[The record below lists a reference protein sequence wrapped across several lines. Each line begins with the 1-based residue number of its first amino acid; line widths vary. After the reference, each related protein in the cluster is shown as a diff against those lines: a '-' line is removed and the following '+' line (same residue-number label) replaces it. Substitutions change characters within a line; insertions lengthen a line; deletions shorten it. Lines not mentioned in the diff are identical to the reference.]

1 MLQNLKLK
9 QKFTI
14 FLIIILIAGISLGGA
29 ALSYVLRQNARADVQ
44 ATGLMLMEVMTSVRE
59 YTSTQVN
66 PELVDQ
72 LETKFLPQTV
82 PGYSAREVFEGL
94 RKDQDYRD
102 FFYKEAT
109 LNPTNLRDK
118 ADGFETDIVEQF
130 RKKKDLKEIS
140 GFHAT
145 PSGDIFYVARPLSIS
160 KQSCLQ
166 CHSTPEAAPKSMI
179 ERYGSNNGF
188 GWQLHEIVGAKMVSV
203 PASKVFNKAYQSSGL
218 ILSIVFL
225 MFIGVILLVNA
236 LLNQQ
241 VIKPL
246 KRITRIADEVSMGNL
261 EMEFEQSS
269 NDEIGNLAKS
279 FGRMQMSLEMAMK
292 RLKRSPD
299 GTKGGT
305 KGDTRG

>member
-14 FLIIILIAGISLGGA
+14 FLVIILVAGISLSGA
-29 ALSYVLRQNARADVQ
+29 ALSYVLRQNAQADVEG
-44 ATGLMLMEVMTSVRE
+44 TGLMLMEVMTSVRE
-59 YTSTQVN
+59 YTSSQVN
-66 PELVDQ
+66 PELVNQ
-72 LETKFLPQTV
+72 LETRFLPQSV
-82 PGYSAREVFEGL
+82 PGYSAREVFEGF
-94 RKDQDYRD
+94 RKDRDYRD

-118 ADGFETDIVEQF
+118 ADGFEADIVERF
-130 RKKKDLKEIS
+130 RQKKDLKEIS
-140 GFHAT
+140 GFHST
-145 PSGDIFYVARPLSIS
+145 PSGDIFYIARPLSIT

-179 ERYGSNNGF
+179 DRYGSGNGF
-188 GWQLHEIVGAKMVSV
+188 GWQLNEIVGAKMVSV

-218 ILSIVFL
+218 VLSIVFL

-246 KRITRIADEVSMGNL
+246 KRIMHTANEVSMGNSDI
-261 EMEFEQSS
+261 EFEQFS

-299 GTKGGT
+299 STKGGT
-305 KGDTRG
+305 KG

>member
-14 FLIIILIAGISLGGA
+14 FLVIILVAGISLSGA
-29 ALSYVLRQNARADVQ
+29 ALSYVLRQNAQADVEG
-44 ATGLMLMEVMTSVRE
+44 TGLMLMEVMTSVRE
-59 YTSTQVN
+59 YTSSQVN
-66 PELVDQ
+66 PELVNQ
-72 LETKFLPQTV
+72 LETRFLPQSV
-82 PGYSAREVFEGL
+82 PGYSAREVFEGF
-94 RKDQDYRD
+94 RKDRDYRD

-118 ADGFETDIVEQF
+118 ADGFEADIVERF
-130 RKKKDLKEIS
+130 RQKKDLKEIS
-140 GFHAT
+140 GFHST
-145 PSGDIFYVARPLSIS
+145 PSGDIFYIARPLSIT

-179 ERYGSNNGF
+179 DRYGSGNGF
-188 GWQLHEIVGAKMVSV
+188 GWQLNEIVGAKMVSV

-218 ILSIVFL
+218 VLSIVFL

-246 KRITRIADEVSMGNL
+246 KRIMHTANEVSMGNSDI
-261 EMEFEQSS
+261 EFEQFS

-279 FGRMQMSLEMAMK
+279 FGRMHMSLEMAMK

-299 GTKGGT
+299 STKGGT
-305 KGDTRG
+305 KG

>member
-14 FLIIILIAGISLGGA
+14 FLTIILVTGLLLSGA
-29 ALSYVLRQNARADVQ
+29 TLSYVLRQNAQSDIEG
-44 ATGLMLMEVMTSVRE
+44 TGLMLMEVMSSVRD

-66 PELVDQ
+66 PELVDK
-72 LETKFLPQTV
+72 LDKEFLPQSV

-94 RKDQDYRD
+94 RKKDQEYRD

-118 ADGFETDIVEQF
+118 ANGFETGIVERF
-130 RKKKDLKEIS
+130 RKDKDLKEIS
-140 GFHAT
+140 GFQAM
-145 PSGDIFYVARPLSIS
+145 PSGDIFYIARPLSIS
-160 KQSCLQ
+160 KSSCLE

-179 ERYGSNNGF
+179 DRYGGNNGF
-188 GWQLHEIVGAKMVSV
+188 GWQLNEIVGAKMVSV

-218 ILSIVFL
+218 ILGIVFL

-246 KRITRIADEVSMGNL
+246 KRITRTADEVSMGNL
-261 EMEFEQSS
+261 EIEFDQSS

-279 FGRMQMSLEMAMK
+279 FQRMQLSLEMAMK
-292 RLKRSPD
+292 RLSRT
-299 GTKGGT
+299 GGGT
-305 KGDTRG
+305 KG

>member
-14 FLIIILIAGISLGGA
+14 FLTVILVAGISLSGA
-29 ALSYVLRQNARADVQ
+29 ALSYVLRQNAQADVE
-44 ATGLMLMEVMTSVRE
+44 ATGLMLMEVMTSVRD
-59 YTSTQVN
+59 YTDIQVH
-66 PELVDQ
+66 PELVDKF
-72 LETKFLPQTV
+72 ENKFLPQSV
-82 PGYSAREVFEGL
+82 PAFSAREVFEGL
-94 RKDQDYRD
+94 RKDRDYRD

-118 ADGFETDIVEQF
+118 ADAFETDIVEQF
-130 RKKKDLKEIS
+130 REKKDLKEIS

-145 PSGDIFYVARPLSIS
+145 PSGDIFYVARPLSVS
-160 KQSCLQ
+160 RESCLR
-166 CHSTPEAAPKSMI
+166 CHSTPTAAPKSMI

-188 GWQLHEIVGAKMVSV
+188 GWQLNEIVGAKMVSV
-203 PASKVFNKAYQSSGL
+203 PASKVVNKAYQSSGL

-225 MFIGVILLVNA
+225 MFIAVIVLVNA

-246 KRITRIADEVSMGNL
+246 KRIMRTADEVSMGNL
-261 EMEFEQSS
+261 DIEFDQAS
-269 NDEIGNLAKS
+269 NDEIGSLAKS

-299 GTKGGT
+299 APKSSTKG
-305 KGDTRG
+305 